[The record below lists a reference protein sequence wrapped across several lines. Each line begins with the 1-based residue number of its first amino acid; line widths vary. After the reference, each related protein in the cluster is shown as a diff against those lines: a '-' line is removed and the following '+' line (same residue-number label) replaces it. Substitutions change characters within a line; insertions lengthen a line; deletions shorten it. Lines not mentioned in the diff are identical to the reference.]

1 MNSVAFYKFAEEFF
15 GLMDKNCPYQHEAK
29 AALNT
34 WGELY
39 HKLFLSYPPEFLPS
53 IEVCK
58 KVLIKKGTEYSTDD
72 DKLHNFKKAAQIS
85 GETPIHCARMFQL
98 KHTTSIQD
106 ILDGRLIPTQEML
119 NEKFVDYIN
128 YCVLIAALKHEEKSL
143 TTNNQPTT

>member
-1 MNSVAFYKFAEEFF
+1 MNSVDFKKFAYEFF
-15 GLMDKNCPYQHEAK
+15 LLHDMACPYQAMAGRAFNIWQRLLRQFFDKRCHFDGSLTEM
-29 AALNT
+29 
-34 WGELY
+34 
-39 HKLFLSYPPEFLPS
+39 
-53 IEVCK
+53 CMD
-58 KVLIKKGTEYSTDD
+58 VLIKKGTEYSTDD

-85 GETPIHCARMFQL
+85 GETPVHCAEMFQL